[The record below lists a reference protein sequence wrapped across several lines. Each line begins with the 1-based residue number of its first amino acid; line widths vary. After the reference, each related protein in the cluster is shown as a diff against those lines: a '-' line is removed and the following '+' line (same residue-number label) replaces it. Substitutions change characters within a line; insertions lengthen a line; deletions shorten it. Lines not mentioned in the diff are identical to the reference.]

1 MMITVANVA
10 MMIGLWLYGHCGTYR
25 DCDGGSDNIHDNDCI
40 VIMMMKEEI
49 MIHVHSGIVVMMMR
63 EVTIINDN
71 VDIMVMMKEII
82 MIHDHSSIVI
92 MMMK

>member
-1 MMITVANVA
+1 
-10 MMIGLWLYGHCGTYR
+10 
-25 DCDGGSDNIHDNDCI
+25 
-40 VIMMMKEEI
+40 MMMKEEI
-49 MIHVHSGIVVMMMR
+49 MIHDHRGIVVMMMR